1 MTVSSAG
8 ALKAGPLAGLRQLA
22 RRRIPIDRCEMCSC
36 ELAADNQHLI
46 EPEKRKLVCACD
58 ACAVLFTTQA
68 GTKLRRVPRHSRFL
82 PDFRMS
88 DSQWNSLMIPIE
100 MAFFFNSSPHGRV
113 VAFYPSPAGATESLL
128 ALETW
133 NDVVNDNPI
142 LAEMTPDV
150 EALLVNRV
158 GAARGVPA
166 QYYIAPIDECY
177 KLVGLIRLH
186 WHGLSGGTEMWRE
199 IAGYFSALKEKAHV
213 HSEIANA

>member
-1 MTVSSAG
+1 M
-8 ALKAGPLAGLRQLA
+8 AGLRQFA
-22 RRRIPIDRCEMCSC
+22 RKRKPIERCEMCGR
-36 ELAADNQHLI
+36 ELAAEHQHLI

-58 ACAVLFTTQA
+58 ACSVLFTTQA
-68 GTKLRRVPRHSRFL
+68 GTKLRRVPRRVRFL
-82 PDFRMS
+82 TDFRMS

-166 QYYIAPIDECY
+166 QYYVAPIDECY
-177 KLVGLIRLH
+177 KLVGLIRMT

-199 IAGYFSALKEKAHV
+199 ITSYFAALKEKAGV
-213 HSEIANA
+213 AREIASA